1 MKKKYKAM
9 VLTCIDPRCQPKINT
24 LMKKKKL
31 TGEYSLFS
39 IAGSTLG
46 ITSKNFKN
54 WEKVF
59 WKNFLI
65 SSQIHGIK
73 KLIVIN
79 HYDCSFAKMINKK
92 KFFNNKIE
100 KEIHVKSFKLLK
112 KRFLERYPKFKLETK
127 IISV

>member
-1 MKKKYKAM
+1 M

-31 TGEYSLFS
+31 TGKYSLFS

-73 KLIVIN
+73 KLIAIN
-79 HYDCSFAKMINKK
+79 HYDCGLARMLSKK
-92 KFFNNKIE
+92 KAFNKIIE
-100 KEIHVKSFKLLK
+100 KKIHDKSFKLLK
-112 KRFLERYPKFKLETK
+112 KRFSKKYPKYILETK